1 MWLKSLA
8 PTTSCSACPFGN
20 LLQPEA
26 SLSVIQIRKM
36 SLHQGLPVVRMPF
49 PAPSPTSPPLTSNLI
64 LIFTQGPLSRKF
76 NLKITSSGTLLSFVS
91 SFLGACLFV
100 LPN

>member
-8 PTTSCSACPFGN
+8 PTTSCSAHPFES

-26 SLSVIQIRKM
+26 SLSVIQIKKM
-36 SLHQGLPVVRMPF
+36 SLHQGLPRVRMPF
-49 PAPSPTSPPLTSNLI
+49 PAPCPTSPPLTSNLSV
-64 LIFTQGPLSRKF
+64 IFTQEPLSGKF
-76 NLKITSSGTLLSFVS
+76 NLKITSPGTLLFFVS

-100 LPN
+100 LSN